1 MPRTKPESTE
11 TRSEIDRL
19 GDIWNK
25 VVNNHKSNVDEI
37 IFVKS
42 IMDEWFDVY
51 LELLKANLKRRKRGR
66 RWVNVDQEVK
76 DGKK

>member
-66 RWVNVDQEVK
+66 RYENNNQEVK
-76 DGKK
+76 NGKE

>member
-51 LELLKANLKRRKRGR
+51 LELLKANLKRRKLGR

-76 DGKK
+76 NGKE

>member
-66 RWVNVDQEVK
+66 RWVNVNQEVK
-76 DGKK
+76 NGKE

>member
-51 LELLKANLKRRKRGR
+51 LELLKANVKRRKRGR
-66 RWVNVDQEVK
+66 RWVNVNQEVK
-76 DGKK
+76 NGKE

>member
-76 DGKK
+76 NGKE